1 MPILSLCC
9 NGEISATVFELC
21 RASPPHSP
29 NSPNWFIGVTGPS
42 QSMRVRRLA
51 MLLSGLEPH
60 LSNSVELEQYSTD
73 GDLAARWLTDIAAFG
88 DLSEGCTV
96 ADLGAGNGVLG
107 LGALA
112 MGAGRAILVEA
123 DEAACDVANSNA
135 ESMGFADSVEV
146 IQATLGSDPVDLSSA
161 DVVISNP
168 PWGRQ
173 TPRADRPFLEA
184 MIVAAT
190 PAHCYTVLRPL
201 TSNLCLR
208 MWVGR
213 PRDTAKLTSRYP
225 QRIRTTVGREE
236 ELELH
241 SGASPL
247 PEPTAHSGRTVH
259 RGLAGRRADDRCSR
273 RLRLTR
279 ILGGNPRRNRSR

>member
-1 MPILSLCC
+1 
-9 NGEISATVFELC
+9 
-21 RASPPHSP
+21 
-29 NSPNWFIGVTGPS
+29 
-42 QSMRVRRLA
+42 

-112 MGAGRAILVEA
+112 MGAGRAILIEA
-123 DEAACDVANSNA
+123 DEAACDVANLNA

-184 MIVAAT
+184 MIVATT
-190 PAHCYTVLRPL
+190 PAHL
-201 TSNLCLR
+201 
-208 MWVGR
+208 
-213 PRDTAKLTSRYP
+213 
-225 QRIRTTVGREE
+225 
-236 ELELH
+236 LH
-241 SGASPL
+241 SAEATHIQPL
-247 PEPTAHSGRTVH
+247 FEDVGWSAEGYGEADFALPAAYSHHSRQRGRT
-259 RGLAGRRADDRCSR
+259 RAAFWRLA
-273 RLRLTR
+273 
-279 ILGGNPRRNRSR
+279 PP